1 MGGHVKDGVLLQ
13 KATKTGSDNETND
26 DSFQLRLKNDIKTLP
41 CFRPGCVINPCVVF
55 EILRHLDFYKS
66 ATLTADHIVHSMQ
79 ELVSDGVLTCNEK
92 RMRYCDAG
100 NEMRSERWQLYS
112 KVFLEDQLSPKAAGS
127 SGPAISGPV
136 PPCNNRAD
144 LDCRTLSEHKT
155 NLKIEDRLKHE
166 ILIVPSWKPGDV
178 LIGTDDV
185 RDFLRGKPFY
195 KILKLTSCHIETAS
209 EELVN
214 TGLVNR
220 IRERE
225 ISYGCG
231 SP

>member
-1 MGGHVKDGVLLQ
+1 M
-13 KATKTGSDNETND
+13 
-26 DSFQLRLKNDIKTLP
+26 
-41 CFRPGCVINPCVVF
+41 
-55 EILRHLDFYKS
+55 
-66 ATLTADHIVHSMQ
+66 
-79 ELVSDGVLTCNEK
+79 
-92 RMRYCDAG
+92 
-100 NEMRSERWQLYS
+100 
-112 KVFLEDQLSPKAAGS
+112 
-127 SGPAISGPV
+127 
-136 PPCNNRAD
+136 
-144 LDCRTLSEHKT
+144 
-155 NLKIEDRLKHE
+155 
-166 ILIVPSWKPGDV
+166 